1 MQYWC
6 YTLVLYYCFR
16 GGGGGLKKSQ
26 LKGACQ
32 CCTISN
38 GLEANTILG
47 QELTNMIVVLKK
59 VLEA

>member
-1 MQYWC
+1 
-6 YTLVLYYCFR
+6 V
-16 GGGGGLKKSQ
+16 GLKKRQ

-47 QELTNMIVVLKK
+47 QESINMIVVLKK
-59 VLEA
+59 VLED